1 MSSSDSFDV
10 AEREVVDHV
19 FEIQPSAAVD
29 LGFHAYDGR
38 LPDLSTG
45 ATESWASR
53 ADRLLARVEAIEP
66 GTLTPS
72 RAIDRFLL
80 RLLLEDPLFG
90 LRESTDLDRN
100 PMGYVG
106 AVSLTSYLV
115 RDYAPV
121 AERVAA
127 IVRLLESLPKLFDQ
141 GRVRMRGALPRPFVE
156 IALSM
161 GEGIPGHFADAE
173 AFAAPAG
180 MNGRVAKARATAES
194 ALAGFLRWLRE
205 EKLPGATDDFA
216 LGPGRFQ
223 RLLFVREGIEAPF
236 DEMRRAGEADLA
248 RNRDRLAEIARTQGV
263 GPNELYGLMSR
274 DHPAADEVLASA
286 RAYVDETRAFVAAK
300 ALVSIPEPAVCR
312 VEETPVYGRATTT
325 ASLNPPGPFD
335 AKTPEGV
342 YFVTLV
348 DSGWT
353 PAQQAEWL
361 RSLNRPALR
370 NITVHEVYPGHYL
383 QFLHLRST
391 SGSLVRKVYR
401 SPSFVE
407 GWAHY
412 AEQLA
417 VESGF
422 HGGDAW
428 AEVAQLHD
436 ALLRNCRLLSAIG
449 LHTAGWTVDRAAQ
462 LFEVEGH
469 LDPLPARR
477 EALRGTF
484 DPEYFC
490 YTLGKLAILDA
501 RRRVLGSRFG
511 GSLRAFHDAVLG
523 SGCPPIGLLDRILE
537 DPSAG

>member
-1 MSSSDSFDV
+1 MSSADSFG
-10 AEREVVDHV
+10 ALEQEVIDHI
-19 FEIQPSAAVD
+19 FELEPSLAVGIG
-29 LGFHAYDGR
+29 LHAYDGR
-38 LPDLSTG
+38 LPDLSVA
-45 ATESWASR
+45 ATDRWAST
-53 ADRLLARVEAIEP
+53 ADGLIARLGAVDP
-66 GTLTPS
+66 GSLTPD

-80 RLLLEDPLFG
+80 RLLLEEPLFA
-90 LRESTDLDRN
+90 LRESADLDRN

-121 AERVAA
+121 SERAAA
-127 IVRLLESLPKLFDQ
+127 IVRLLEALPKLFEQ
-141 GRVRMRGALPRPFVE
+141 GRTRLRGALPRPFVE
-156 IALSM
+156 LALSM
-161 GEGIPGHFADAE
+161 GEGVPGHFADAE

-180 MNGRVAKARATAES
+180 LSGPVAKARATAES
-194 ALAGFLRWLRE
+194 TLTEFLRWLRE
-205 EKLPGATDDFA
+205 EKLPRATDDFA

-248 RNRDRLAEIARTQGV
+248 RNRDRLAEIARVQGV
-263 GPNELYGLMSR
+263 EPKDLYGMMSR
-274 DHPAADEVLASA
+274 DYPAADEVLLSA
-286 RAYVDETRAFVAAK
+286 RAYVAETQAFVAAK
-300 ALVSIPEPAVCR
+300 ALVTIPEPAVCR
-312 VEETPVYGRATTT
+312 VEETPVYSRATTT
-325 ASLNPPGPFD
+325 ASMNPPGPFET
-335 AKTPEGV
+335 KTPEGI

-353 PAQQAEWL
+353 AAQQTEWL

-370 NITVHEVYPGHYL
+370 NITIHEVYPGHYL

-391 SGSLVRKVYR
+391 SVSLVRKVYH

-422 HGGDAW
+422 HGDDAW

-449 LHTAGWTVDRAAQ
+449 LHTAGWTVDRATE
-462 LFEVEGH
+462 LFEKEAH

-501 RRRVLGSRFG
+501 RRRVLATRFG
-511 GSLRAFHDAVLG
+511 GNVRAFHDAVLG

-537 DPSAG
+537 RASAT